1 MPEIEF
7 HARQLASR
15 SRCGTAALKLD
26 VMLRAWP
33 IASLFAALALVLL
46 FPGVAAADDRA
57 DDTIVVITG
66 GATVAEGETVD
77 DVVVVDGPVRIDG
90 TVDGDVFVVSGDTE
104 ISGEVTGDVTVV
116 AEPAVIG
123 AGARIGGDLRYGDEK
138 PEIASG
144 AQIDGD
150 ISKEGWSD
158 IRPVGFIGWL
168 AFWLAVTVSS
178 LALGLLLLLIAPRAA
193 DAAYRQTREGT
204 WQSAVAGIAIFIL
217 LPILAV
223 LALVTLVGLPL
234 GIGLLLALLPLG
246 AIAYV
251 TTLWVVGRALVK
263 PPRGR
268 LVAFLAGWAIFR
280 AGALVPVLGILVWLA
295 ATVFGLGVLGLALWR
310 ARSPG
315 APPAP
320 PREAPAAPA

>member
-1 MPEIEF
+1 
-7 HARQLASR
+7 
-15 SRCGTAALKLD
+15 
-26 VMLRAWP
+26 MLQAGR

-46 FPGVAAADDRA
+46 FPGVAAANDRD

-77 DVVVVDGPVRIDG
+77 GVVVVDGPVRIDG

-104 ISGEVTGDVTVV
+104 ISGEVTGDVTVL
-116 AEPAVIG
+116 AEPAVINS
-123 AGARIGGDLRYGDEK
+123 GARIGGDLRYGDEE

-144 AQIDGD
+144 AQIDGETSD
-150 ISKEGWSD
+150 EDWSD
-158 IRPVGFIGWL
+158 LGPAGFIGWAVFWFAL
-168 AFWLAVTVSS
+168 ALSS

-193 DAAYRQTREGT
+193 DAAYRQARDGAWE
-204 WQSAVAGIAIFIL
+204 SAAAGLAIFIL

-223 LALVTLVGLPL
+223 LALATLVGLPL
-234 GIGLLLALLPLG
+234 GLGVLLALLPLG

-268 LVAFLAGWAIFR
+268 VLAFLAGWAIFS
-280 AGALVPVLGILVWLA
+280 ALLLVPVLGILAWLA
-295 ATVFGLGVLGLALWR
+295 ATVFGLGVLGMALWR
-310 ARSPG
+310 ARSPA
-315 APPAP
+315 APPP
-320 PREAPAAPA
+320 EARAAAS

>member
-1 MPEIEF
+1 
-7 HARQLASR
+7 
-15 SRCGTAALKLD
+15 
-26 VMLRAWP
+26 MLQAGR

-46 FPGVAAADDRA
+46 FPGVAAAEDRNG
-57 DDTIVVITG
+57 DTIVVITG

-77 DVVVVDGPVRIDG
+77 GVFVVDGPVRIAG
-90 TVDGDVFVVSGDTE
+90 TVDGDVLVVSGDTE
-104 ISGEVTGDVTVV
+104 ISGEVTGDVAVI

-123 AGARIGGDLRYGDEK
+123 SGARIGGDLHYGDEK

-150 ISKEGWSD
+150 ISKEDWSD
-158 IRPVGFIGWL
+158 LRPAGWIGWVGWAVFWFAL
-168 AFWLAVTVSS
+168 ALSS

-193 DAAYRQTREGT
+193 DAAYRQAHHGT
-204 WQSAVAGIAIFIL
+204 WESVAAGLAIFIL

-223 LALVTLVGLPL
+223 LALATLVGLPL
-234 GIGLLLALLPLG
+234 GIAVLLALLPLG

-268 LVAFLAGWAIFR
+268 VVAFLAGWAIVS
-280 AGALVPVLGILVWLA
+280 AITLVPFIGILAWLA
-295 ATVFGLGVLGLALWR
+295 AIVFGLGVLGLALWR
-310 ARSPG
+310 ARSPA
-315 APPAP
+315 APPP
-320 PREAPAAPA
+320 EAQAAS

>member
-1 MPEIEF
+1 
-7 HARQLASR
+7 L
-15 SRCGTAALKLD
+15 
-26 VMLRAWP
+26 LRAWS
-33 IASLFAALALVLL
+33 ITSLFAALALVLA
-46 FPGVAAADDRA
+46 FPGVAAADDRD

-66 GATVAEGETVD
+66 GAIVAEGETVD
-77 DVVVVDGPVRIDG
+77 GVVVVDGPVRIDG

-104 ISGEVTGDVTVV
+104 ISGEVTGDVTVL
-116 AEPAVIG
+116 AEPAVINS
-123 AGARIGGDLRYGDEK
+123 GARIGGDLRYGDEE

-144 AQIDGD
+144 AEIDGEVSD
-150 ISKEGWSD
+150 EDWSD
-158 IRPVGFIGWL
+158 LGPAGFIGWL
-168 AFWLAVTVSS
+168 GFWFAVTLSS

-193 DAAYRQTREGT
+193 DAAYRQARDGT
-204 WQSAVAGIAIFIL
+204 WASAAAGLAIFIL

-223 LALVTLVGLPL
+223 LALATLVGLPL

-268 LVAFLAGWAIFR
+268 VVAFLAGWAIFS
-280 AGALVPVLGILVWLA
+280 AIALIPFLGILAWLA

-310 ARSPG
+310 ARSP
-315 APPAP
+315 ATPPARP
-320 PREAPAAPA
+320 PEAPAARA